1 MLIREQQPG
10 RSDLVRIGFTYRQ
23 YRYSRLHR
31 PAEGADLKYRI
42 TTEQIAVSF
51 DHIMINF
58 FLKGSGK
65 IRIVFVSMC

>member
-31 PAEGADLKYRI
+31 PAEEAAFKQRI
-42 TTEQIAVSF
+42 ITERTAVSF
-51 DHIMINF
+51 DHMMIYSF
-58 FLKGSGK
+58 KKGY
-65 IRIVFVSMC
+65 